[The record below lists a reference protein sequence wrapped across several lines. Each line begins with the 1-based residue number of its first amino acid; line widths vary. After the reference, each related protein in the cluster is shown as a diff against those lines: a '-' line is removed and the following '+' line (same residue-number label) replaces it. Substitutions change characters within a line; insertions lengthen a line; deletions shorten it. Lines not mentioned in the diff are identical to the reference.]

1 MQACNLLCL
10 PENYPMKD
18 YFDIILSWPQLSYVA
33 EDYGGKIVGYVLVI
47 LYEDEDDE
55 EDDDDLLY
63 EDEDGE
69 EDYDDDLLYEDEDDE
84 EEEEEEEKK
93 KEGEEEEE
101 EEEEGS
107 GCRLQGYIQS
117 LAVLRTHRKL
127 GLATKLMTVAQN
139 AMEQVYSV
147 EKVALHCRTNN
158 SPALNLYTKKFGY
171 EICKTEEH
179 GEDAYYYMVRSLVT
193 PQKAHWGDSHPL
205 YRLCELMISVANKSV
220 QSLFP
225 SGLRRLVVENYQIH
239 RLMWRF

>member
-1 MQACNLLCL
+1 MQTCNLLCL
-10 PENYPMKD
+10 PENYPMNNFD
-18 YFDIILSWPQLSYVA
+18 YFDIILTWPQLSYVA
-33 EDYGGKIVGYVLVI
+33 EDYGGKIVGYVLVQ

-63 EDEDGE
+63 E
-69 EDYDDDLLYEDEDDE
+69 
-84 EEEEEEEKK
+84 EEEEK
-93 KEGEEEEE
+93 EE

-147 EKVALHCRTNN
+147 EKVALHCKTNN

-179 GEDAYYYMVRSLVT
+179 DGEDAYYYMVRSLVA
-193 PQKAHWGDSHPL
+193 PKKAHCGDSHPL

-225 SGLRRLVVENYQIH
+225 SGLRRLVVDNYQIH